1 MIPQGAVID
10 ELEVEPTIEPSHTYY
25 IDFAN
30 KRMSG
35 MTDGLSAI
43 KQAVFK
49 ILQTERYRYFIYSFD
64 YGSELDLW
72 NESSHLYVRSELKRR
87 VTEALLADD
96 RIADVTDFEL
106 TVEGDKAAVSF
117 TVVTDEGSFKEE
129 VMARV

>member
-1 MIPQGAVID
+1 MIPQGASID
-10 ELEVEPTIEPSHTYY
+10 ELQTEAAIEPSRTYY

-64 YGSELDLW
+64 YGSELDLL

>member
-1 MIPQGAVID
+1 MIPQGAIID
-10 ELEVEPTIEPSHTYY
+10 ELQTEAAIEPSRTYY

-64 YGSELDLW
+64 YGSELDLL

>member
-1 MIPQGAVID
+1 MIPQGASID
-10 ELEVEPTIEPSHTYY
+10 ELETETAIEPSRTYY

-49 ILQTERYRYFIYSFD
+49 ILQTERYGYFIYSFD
-64 YGSELDLW
+64 YGSELDLL

>member
-1 MIPQGAVID
+1 MIPQGAVIG
-10 ELEVEPTIEPSHTYY
+10 ELETETAIEPSRTYY

-49 ILQTERYRYFIYSFD
+49 ILQTERYRFFIYSFD
-64 YGSELDLW
+64 YGSELDLL

-96 RIADVTDFEL
+96 RIAEVTDFEL

>member
-1 MIPQGAVID
+1 MIPQGASIY
-10 ELEVEPTIEPSHTYY
+10 ELETETAIEPSRTYY

-64 YGSELDLW
+64 YGSELDLL

-96 RIADVTDFEL
+96 RIAEVTDFEL

>member
-1 MIPQGAVID
+1 MIPQGAIIGG
-10 ELEVEPTIEPSHTYY
+10 LETETAIEPSRTYY

-30 KRMSG
+30 KRLSG

-64 YGSELDLW
+64 YGSELDLL
-72 NESSHLYVRSELKRR
+72 NESSHLYIRSELKRR
-87 VTEALLADD
+87 ITEALLADD

-117 TVVTDEGSFKEE
+117 TVITDEGSFKEE